1 MIEDWRCLIIV
12 LLTVFALFLAT
23 DGDAAE
29 LERPKWR
36 TYQGTGAE
44 EIRNRRLDYWSDKY
58 IESTQPRGRRD
69 LAIDRFPENWEQEYE
84 RQDDE
89 D

>member
-58 IESTQPRGRRD
+58 IESTQPKNRRRG
-69 LAIDRFPENWEQEYE
+69 LAIDRVPQNWENSDYE
-84 RQDDE
+84 W
-89 D
+89 